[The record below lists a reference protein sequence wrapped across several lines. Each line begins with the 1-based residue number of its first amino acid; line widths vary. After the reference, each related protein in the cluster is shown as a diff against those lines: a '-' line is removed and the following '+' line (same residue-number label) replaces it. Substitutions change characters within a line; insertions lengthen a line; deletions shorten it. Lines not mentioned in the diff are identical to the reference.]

1 TTATARH
8 VSVLTGRAYESE
20 QILAFGPWVDALRAA
35 RMTADPRLVERLESV
50 WRAELA
56 RLLPELGEPPGTTV
70 DARRL
75 FDAVIAVLGHL
86 AALQP
91 LVLVLED
98 LHWADEMSARLLGFV
113 GRRLGDVS
121 LLVVLTARAEE
132 LDDTPALVAA
142 LDELDR
148 DGRLTHVS

>member
-1 TTATARH
+1 ALDRAVAGQGSVVAVLAEAGAGKSRIAAELATTATARH

-113 GRRLGDVS
+113 GRR
-121 LLVVLTARAEE
+121 
-132 LDDTPALVAA
+132 
-142 LDELDR
+142 
-148 DGRLTHVS
+148 